1 MQDFVK
7 PYATAELSQKCRC
20 GRTFHR
26 KMSLEDVKEIRRRV
40 VIMPNDWSPLRKARY
55 LQKDMKLEV
64 AIGTIRQVIVG
75 DTFVGVI

>member
-1 MQDFVK
+1 
-7 PYATAELSQKCRC
+7 
-20 GRTFHR
+20 
-26 KMSLEDVKEIRRRV
+26 MSLEDVKEIRRRV